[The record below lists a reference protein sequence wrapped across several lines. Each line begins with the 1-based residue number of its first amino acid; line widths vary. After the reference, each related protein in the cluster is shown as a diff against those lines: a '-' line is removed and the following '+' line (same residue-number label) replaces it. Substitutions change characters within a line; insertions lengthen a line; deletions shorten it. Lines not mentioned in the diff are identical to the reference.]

1 MRKITLSLIVLMLA
15 CFVGRS
21 QAYMVDQTGTFAPI
35 DISATGTNVALGDDA
50 VSGDLPIG
58 FSFDFYGNT
67 YTDFRISSNGFIGF
81 GGLTDNGC
89 CSGEF
94 LPNASA
100 SEPSNMICFA
110 WEDLDPGNGG
120 QPAQNVV
127 RYETV
132 GVAPNRILVVEFFNV
147 DHFSSGNQVTAH
159 TQLYEGSN
167 LIEIHTTAM
176 PSDGGSHTQ
185 GVENMDSTEAVVTP
199 GRNAT
204 SWSAFNDYVAY
215 IPLTPPLINC
225 PMDIMANTDPGVC
238 TAQVSFADA
247 VAIDPEGGTVTV
259 TQTMGPAS
267 GSDFPIGDTIIE
279 FTATNDDAP
288 NETATCQF
296 TITVVDNEP
305 PTITCPAD
313 VVVDND
319 PGVCGAN
326 VTVPMPTVM
335 DNCVAEPGATLVNDY
350 NGTNDASDF
359 YPAGTTTVT
368 WTYTDQGGN
377 MVQCTHDVI
386 VNDVEPPT
394 VSCVGSPGT
403 ITVSEDFDAGLPAGW
418 STVINTG
425 TCDWQNGT
433 DLPTGDDFT
442 TPAMF
447 FDDDDCGLGA
457 PASNVSLVSD
467 VYDTTGATTVTLGY
481 DVAFQE
487 AGGGS
492 TGTVEVFDGAAWQQ
506 VALYNVDLDP
516 DIQTES
522 LDITAYSNAAL
533 QVRWTYDD
541 NGAWGWHYGVDNF
554 ALDYAVPAT
563 PLDVV
568 LDANGMASIPASD
581 LVLAYDDNCGAGGV
595 TILGGS
601 GGGGLYDQT
610 INIVNPALMGTNV
623 FSFAG
628 TPTGASAD
636 ATLEVMTFGDID
648 GTGGNEEM
656 WTITDED
663 SNVTGTIGAT
673 GSFADQCNTTLT
685 ETFMIPAAMI
695 DAWAADGMIDFTG
708 TDVAGNIN
716 TVLCGGDFLQ
726 LRLTYPTGGS
736 TMVDFTCDDLGLT
749 QVTVTAVDGSGN
761 ESSCIA
767 TVNVIDDTPPVL
779 VCQDVTIELGPDG
792 TADIN
797 PEDLLAS
804 SPSTYDV
811 VTISSDNQSG
821 TEGFTDLTVPV
832 TAAEVVSFDW
842 DYTTPDGPAF
852 DSFGYLINGV
862 YTELTDPGGALQQSG
877 NSGPI
882 NLAPGDVF
890 GFRSYS
896 LDGLFGACTTTV
908 SNFVPGFNGQFDPAN
923 WTVTL
928 TNSDGDAFFVEIP
941 GGPLSFDACGITVL
955 AVDITEV
962 TCDDIGTDYDETI
975 TITNPALM
983 SSNVFSFTGTP
994 TGATADAVLEVMTF
1008 GDIDGTGGNEE
1019 MWTITDE
1026 DSNTTGTIGATGNFG
1041 DQCSTTLTET
1051 FMIPAAMIDAWA
1063 ADGQIDFTGTDVAGN
1078 INTVLCGGDFLSL
1091 RLTYST
1097 GGNLTA
1103 TVFASDA
1110 SGNLAACQ
1118 SMITV
1123 VDALAPEVTCPA
1135 DQTVDPGPGNLF
1147 YTVPDYWAGGDA
1159 TATDN
1164 CTDPV
1169 TVFTQDPP
1177 AGSQITDGV
1186 YTVTLCA
1193 TDEYG
1198 NEGCCTFELTVE
1210 SILGAADNE
1219 LGSAISMY
1227 PNPAAEQ
1234 ITLANGSN
1242 ILLDN
1247 AVIYDMNGKLVNT
1260 IDLRNMGSEMVI
1272 DVSQLASGVYMVQIT
1287 GEEST
1292 TVKRLIKE

>member
-247 VAIDPEGGTVTV
+247 VAIDPEGGSVTV
-259 TQTMGPAS
+259 TQTMGPPS

-288 NETATCQF
+288 NETSTCQF

-368 WTYTDQGGN
+368 WSYTDQGGN

-394 VSCVGSPGT
+394 VSCIGSPGT
-403 ITVSEDFDAGLPAGW
+403 ITISEDFDAGLPGTW

-467 VYDTTGATTVTLGY
+467 VYDTSGATTVTPVSYTHL
-481 DVAFQE
+481 
-487 AGGGS
+487 
-492 TGTVEVFDGAAWQQ
+492 T
-506 VALYNVDLDP
+506 L
-516 DIQTES
+516 
-522 LDITAYSNAAL
+522 
-533 QVRWTYDD
+533 
-541 NGAWGWHYGVDNF
+541 
-554 ALDYAVPAT
+554 
-563 PLDVV
+563 
-568 LDANGMASIPASD
+568 
-581 LVLAYDDNCGAGGV
+581 
-595 TILGGS
+595 
-601 GGGGLYDQT
+601 
-610 INIVNPALMGTNV
+610 
-623 FSFAG
+623 
-628 TPTGASAD
+628 PT
-636 ATLEVMTFGDID
+636 
-648 GTGGNEEM
+648 
-656 WTITDED
+656 
-663 SNVTGTIGAT
+663 
-673 GSFADQCNTTLT
+673 
-685 ETFMIPAAMI
+685 
-695 DAWAADGMIDFTG
+695 
-708 TDVAGNIN
+708 
-716 TVLCGGDFLQ
+716 
-726 LRLTYPTGGS
+726 
-736 TMVDFTCDDLGLT
+736 
-749 QVTVTAVDGSGN
+749 
-761 ESSCIA
+761 
-767 TVNVIDDTPPVL
+767 
-779 VCQDVTIELGPDG
+779 
-792 TADIN
+792 N
-797 PEDLLAS
+797 PE
-804 SPSTYDV
+804 V
-811 VTISSDNQSG
+811 
-821 TEGFTDLTVPV
+821 
-832 TAAEVVSFDW
+832 
-842 DYTTPDGPAF
+842 
-852 DSFGYLINGV
+852 
-862 YTELTDPGGALQQSG
+862 
-877 NSGPI
+877 
-882 NLAPGDVF
+882 
-890 GFRSYS
+890 
-896 LDGLFGACTTTV
+896 
-908 SNFVPGFNGQFDPAN
+908 
-923 WTVTL
+923 
-928 TNSDGDAFFVEIP
+928 
-941 GGPLSFDACGITVL
+941 
-955 AVDITEV
+955 
-962 TCDDIGTDYDETI
+962 
-975 TITNPALM
+975 
-983 SSNVFSFTGTP
+983 
-994 TGATADAVLEVMTF
+994 
-1008 GDIDGTGGNEE
+1008 
-1019 MWTITDE
+1019 
-1026 DSNTTGTIGATGNFG
+1026 
-1041 DQCSTTLTET
+1041 
-1051 FMIPAAMIDAWA
+1051 
-1063 ADGQIDFTGTDVAGN
+1063 
-1078 INTVLCGGDFLSL
+1078 
-1091 RLTYST
+1091 
-1097 GGNLTA
+1097 
-1103 TVFASDA
+1103 
-1110 SGNLAACQ
+1110 
-1118 SMITV
+1118 
-1123 VDALAPEVTCPA
+1123 
-1135 DQTVDPGPGNLF
+1135 
-1147 YTVPDYWAGGDA
+1147 
-1159 TATDN
+1159 
-1164 CTDPV
+1164 
-1169 TVFTQDPP
+1169 
-1177 AGSQITDGV
+1177 
-1186 YTVTLCA
+1186 
-1193 TDEYG
+1193 
-1198 NEGCCTFELTVE
+1198 
-1210 SILGAADNE
+1210 
-1219 LGSAISMY
+1219 
-1227 PNPAAEQ
+1227 
-1234 ITLANGSN
+1234 
-1242 ILLDN
+1242 
-1247 AVIYDMNGKLVNT
+1247 
-1260 IDLRNMGSEMVI
+1260 
-1272 DVSQLASGVYMVQIT
+1272 
-1287 GEEST
+1287 
-1292 TVKRLIKE
+1292 